1 MVFSLAW
8 ECDWVSW
15 ELERE
20 REREVLVSVREI
32 IIDWTSLANTNI
44 IVGCITSTII
54 VEHYSGTSK

>member
-32 IIDWTSLANTNI
+32 IMDWTSVANTNK

-54 VEHYSGTSK
+54 AENYSGTSK